1 MSVPSRN
8 TAFRRSCRP
17 LVEDRERDSDELKN
31 VWQALADTAETDDEK
46 NFIIGG
52 LAMQQYEWSI
62 TLLSPFTKDESDRII
77 DYAERAIRKVEKAI
91 GNSDQQ

>member
-1 MSVPSRN
+1 MRKDAYKAIDEILN
-8 TAFRRSCRP
+8 T
-17 LVEDRERDSDELKN
+17 DRERDSDELKN
-31 VWQALADTAETDDEK
+31 VWQALADTAETDAEK

-62 TLLSPFTKDESDRII
+62 TLLSPFTKGESDRII

-91 GNSDQQ
+91 SKSDQQ

>member
-1 MSVPSRN
+1 MYGKHWP
-8 TAFRRSCRP
+8 
-17 LVEDRERDSDELKN
+17 
-31 VWQALADTAETDDEK
+31 DTAETDAEK

-62 TLLSPFTKDESDRII
+62 TLLSPFTKGESDRII

-91 GNSDQQ
+91 SKSDQQ